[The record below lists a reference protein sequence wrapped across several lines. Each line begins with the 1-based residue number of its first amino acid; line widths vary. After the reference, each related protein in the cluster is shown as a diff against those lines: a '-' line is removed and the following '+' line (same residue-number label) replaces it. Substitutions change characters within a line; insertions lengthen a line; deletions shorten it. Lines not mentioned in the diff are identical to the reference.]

1 MNRFSK
7 EKQNGKAILLI
18 SYELDEVLA
27 LADKI
32 AVINTGEILTVKD
45 AKDLTRT
52 EIGVYM
58 AHKNK
63 NEKGGK

>member
-1 MNRFSK
+1 MKF
-7 EKQNGKAILLI
+7 L
-18 SYELDEVLA
+18 

-32 AVINTGEILTVKD
+32 AVINIYEILTVKD

-52 EIGVYM
+52 EIGVYIL
-58 AHKNK
+58 HKNK